1 MQRLFELIE
10 ELKRR
15 KVFQVASIYIVS
27 AWGAALGASELLPNF
42 GASDWVVRA
51 IIIGLLLLF
60 PVVVALAWFY
70 ELTRDGVVRDSKD
83 LAAETDA
90 LRISTTFQ
98 TRAPAPPGGLEVS
111 WDDMGKRRT
120 ASFTSPFTVGR
131 DSSCEVS
138 TLDPVASRNHARFE
152 PAGAGWVV
160 VDLNSSNGTLLNG
173 ALVKREPIPPK
184 CVVHLGTGGPELELR
199 ILDRTAETMIMARSE
214 T

>member
-42 GASDWVVRA
+42 GAPHWVVRA

-70 ELTRDGVVRDSKD
+70 ELTREGVVRDPKD
-83 LAAETDA
+83 VAAETDA
-90 LRISTTFQ
+90 RQTSTTFQ
-98 TRAPAPPGGLEVS
+98 PRAPTPPGGLEVS
-111 WDDMGKRRT
+111 WSDMGKRRT
-120 ASFTSPFTVGR
+120 SSFTSTFTVGR
-131 DSSCEVS
+131 DASCEVS

-152 PAGAGWVV
+152 PAATGWIV

-173 ALVKREPIPPK
+173 VLVKRGQIPSK
-184 CVVHLGTGGPELELR
+184 CVVHLGHGGQELELR
-199 ILDRTAETMIMARSE
+199 ILDRTAETMIMSRADS
-214 T
+214 